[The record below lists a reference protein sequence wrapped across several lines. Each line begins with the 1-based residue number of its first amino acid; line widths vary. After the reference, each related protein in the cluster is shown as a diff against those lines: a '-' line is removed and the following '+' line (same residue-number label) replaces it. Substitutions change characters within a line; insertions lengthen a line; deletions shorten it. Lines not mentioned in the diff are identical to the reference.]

1 MKEGQLSQHV
11 WQGDFLSGD
20 KAPNGSGEANEV
32 QFALALMDY
41 VHTPNMTYLC
51 LVPSH
56 WNKLSISTPL
66 LYIPLIGDCQSAF
79 HRVSG
84 LVHDSSFCLLVGLT
98 APPPSSTRHS
108 PIHPS
113 SSSITNAILWQF
125 PPMSG
130 GCIHSFAA
138 AILCI
143 CYCWVHITFCWSNL
157 FLLPQLVLEV
167 ERTGNTPN
175 SSPSSAGNY
184 SSDWKGGRHLTD
196 TFGVAKSQL

>member
-51 LVPSH
+51 LVSSH

-79 HRVSG
+79 HCVSG

-98 APPPSSTRHS
+98 PPPPVPPDTLPS
-108 PIHPS
+108 IHLHVQLLMPFCD
-113 SSSITNAILWQF
+113 NF
-125 PPMSG
+125 PPCQEAASIPLQLQYSVYVIVEYTSHSVEVICFCYPNWSWKLSG
-130 GCIHSFAA
+130 QETHL
-138 AILCI
+138 IL
-143 CYCWVHITFCWSNL
+143 
-157 FLLPQLVLEV
+157 LLPLQATIPVTE
-167 ERTGNTPN
+167 
-175 SSPSSAGNY
+175 
-184 SSDWKGGRHLTD
+184 KGAD
-196 TFGVAKSQL
+196 I